1 MIPTCNGFKACWLK
15 YKMLLSPTFGF
26 DTLNFT
32 KDKFT
37 GHARVTKSILQ
48 QKNFQDKSFFSREI
62 TLRKFLEVFR
72 RRKLRLTKIPFNA
85 ALVTASVYLRFHSLV
100 F

>member
-1 MIPTCNGFKACWLK
+1 MIPTCNKFKACWLK
-15 YKMLLSPTFGF
+15 NKMLLSPTFGF

-37 GHARVTKSILQ
+37 GHARVRKSILE
-48 QKNFQDKSFFSREI
+48 QKKFPNKSLFYREI
-62 TLRKFLEVFR
+62 TLRKFSEVFR
-72 RRKLRLTKIPFNA
+72 KRKLRLTKIPFNTV
-85 ALVTASVYLRFHSLV
+85 LVTASVYLRIHSLV